1 MKPKSVKVQIRISEQ
16 TVAVCNDKGRH
27 WSFSLEEGRQKDITV
42 KTLISTIAGGLLN
55 STISD
60 FLGDMD
66 ESQIEFEL
74 TVRKP

>member
-16 TVAVCNDKGRH
+16 TVAVCNDLGRH
-27 WSFSLEEGRQKDITV
+27 WIFPLEEGSQKDISV
-42 KTLISTIAGGLLN
+42 KTFISSIAGGLLN
-55 STISD
+55 STISA
-60 FLGDMD
+60 FLGDME